1 MPLMDIFLKINFDE
15 NESISLINI
24 SLNKEN
30 IYAVD
35 NYNKRVYVINC
46 KNKQLTPTTPASK

>member
-1 MPLMDIFLKINFDE
+1 MDIFLKINFDE

-35 NYNKRVYVINC
+35 NYNKRVYVINY
-46 KNKQLTPTTPASK
+46 KNKQLTPTNPAPK